1 MIVLWV
7 MAGSLVVI
15 ALSAAAYVWLRISDE
30 VRFRRALDGVEKG
43 AKRGMISIPTV
54 SNGGGQ
60 RVHETRRERAEQWL
74 EMKKREGDL
83 K

>member
-30 VRFRRALDGVEKG
+30 VRFRHALDGVEKG

-54 SNGGGQ
+54 SNSSGQ
-60 RVHETRRERAEQWL
+60 RVHETRRKRAEEWL
-74 EMKKREGDL
+74 EMKKREADA
-83 K
+83 